1 MILAND
7 KGAFVQ
13 LWVVREGPQL
23 RLMNNAVEVSLK

>member
-13 LWVVREGPQL
+13 LRVVREGPQL